1 MKVPISW
8 LKEYVEFDASPDEL
22 AKRFTF
28 SGIEVEGIENGAPSY
43 DGVVVGE
50 VLSIEKH
57 PGADRLLIC
66 RVNDGAG
73 EQKVV
78 CGAHNFAVGD
88 KAPFAR
94 VGAVLPNGLK
104 ISERKVRGEL
114 SCGMLCAEDE
124 LQISEDHSGIML
136 LDRSLAVGTPFSKA
150 VKTEEIVLELEVT
163 WNRPDCLCIIG
174 IARELAAL
182 FGTKLKFPSVE
193 FPEKGEQIEKLAKVT
208 VEDSVGCPR
217 YTARVISGVKT
228 GASPVWMQKRLML
241 SGVRPISNIVDITN
255 YVMLECG
262 QPLHAFDYSLLANH
276 EIVVR
281 RAKLG
286 ETMATLDGI
295 ERNITPEMLLIA
307 DAARPI
313 ALAGVMGGAGSE
325 IQDNT
330 GTVLLES
337 AAFDPRSIRQTSS
350 KLGFTTESSYRFE
363 RSVDIRGVDWASRR
377 AASLIV
383 QYCGGTAAAGS
394 IDVFPKK
401 LQERNIA
408 CRFQRVNDLLGV
420 SVPAGRVVSIF
431 ESLQIPVVKLDDSS
445 CTIAAP
451 SFRPDLMIEADLIE
465 EVARINGLDQIPAVP
480 PPASV
485 IPDADDSRTRAIIAL
500 RTSLVGLGLSETMN
514 YSFVSERLLNIFS
527 PQDVGRRVALPN
539 PVSADYA
546 IMRDSLIP
554 QMVEWLGR
562 NLFHQ
567 IAEVSFFEIGKVF
580 LKGPDGK
587 IREEDRLSIGLLGKV
602 GRSSLDSRRGLKRD
616 EMFLWAKGIVEALH
630 RAQHLNGVESA
641 PCRASYFEEG
651 GCVSISVGGQQ
662 CGIMGLV
669 AEPIRKE
676 WRMTEPVAV
685 VELALDPLLSRF
697 AAAPA
702 LKPAPVYPSI
712 ARDVAIIVAKEITHE
727 DILHVIRRSAPGE
740 LTETKLFDIFTGD
753 AIGVGRKSLAYSLV
767 YCDLNRTLTDED
779 ANRYHNAIKDAL
791 KNELK
796 AEIREN

>member
-8 LKEYVEFDASPDEL
+8 IKEYVEFDASPDEL
-22 AKRFTF
+22 AKRLTF
-28 SGIEVEGIENGAPSY
+28 SGIEVEGIANGAPSY

-66 RVNDGAG
+66 RVNDGIG
-73 EQKVV
+73 EQRVV
-78 CGAHNFAVGD
+78 CGAHNFAIGD
-88 KAPFAR
+88 KAPFVR

-104 ISERKVRGEL
+104 IGERKVRGEL
-114 SCGMLCAEDE
+114 SRGMLCAEDE

-150 VKTEEIVLELEVT
+150 VKTEEIVVELEVT
-163 WNRPDCLCIIG
+163 WNRPDCLCVIG

-182 FGTKLKFPSVE
+182 FGTKLKLPSVE
-193 FPEKGEQIEKLAKVT
+193 FPEKGEKIEKLAKVT
-208 VEDSVGCPR
+208 IEDTVGCPR
-217 YTARVISGVKT
+217 YTARVISAAKQGP
-228 GASPVWMQKRLML
+228 SPVWMQKKLSL

-262 QPLHAFDYSLLANH
+262 HPLHAFDYSLLANH

-281 RAKLG
+281 RAKPG

-295 ERNITPEMLLIA
+295 ERKITPEMLLIA
-307 DAARPI
+307 DAVRPV

-330 GTVLLES
+330 STVLLES
-337 AAFDPRSIRQTSS
+337 ATFDPRSIRRTSS
-350 KLGFTTESSYRFE
+350 ALGLTTESSYRFE
-363 RSVDIRGVDWASRR
+363 RSVDIGGVDWASKR
-377 AASLIV
+377 AASLMV
-383 QYCGGTAAAGS
+383 QHCGGTAAVGV
-394 IDVFPKK
+394 IDVFPAKP
-401 LQERNIA
+401 QERNIV

-420 SVPAGRVVSIF
+420 SVPDDTAVSIL
-431 ESLQIPVVKLDDSS
+431 ESLQIPVVKRGSAS
-445 CTIAAP
+445 CTIATP

-465 EVARINGLDQIPAVP
+465 EIARIHGLDQVPAVP
-480 PPASV
+480 PHACV
-485 IPDADDSRTRAIIAL
+485 VPDADDSRTRAIIAL
-500 RTSLVGLGLSETMN
+500 RANLIGLGLSETMN

-527 PQDVGRRVALPN
+527 PEQTACRVALPN

-567 IAEVSFFEIGKVF
+567 VADVSLFEIGKVF
-580 LKGPDGK
+580 LKQEDGK
-587 IREEDRLSIGLLGKV
+587 ICEEDHVSIGLMGKV
-602 GRSSLDSRRGLKRD
+602 GRSGLDSRRGLKPD
-616 EMFLWAKGIVEALH
+616 EIFLWTKGIIEALCN
-630 RAQHLNGVESA
+630 AQHLEGVHVT
-641 PCRASYFEEG
+641 PCRVDCFEDG
-651 GCVSISVGGQQ
+651 GCVSISLGGCH
-662 CGIMGLV
+662 CGVMGLV
-669 AEPIRKE
+669 AEPIRRE

-685 VELALDPLLSRF
+685 VEMVLDPLLGRF
-697 AAAPA
+697 SVSPD
-702 LKPAPVYPSI
+702 LKPVPVYPSI
-712 ARDVAIIVAKEITHE
+712 ARDVAIIVAKEITNE
-727 DILHVIRRSAPGE
+727 EILHVIWKNAPGE
-740 LTETKLFDIFTGD
+740 LTEVKLFDIFTGD
-753 AIGVGRKSLAYSLV
+753 AIEVGKKSLAYSLV
-767 YCDLNRTLTDED
+767 YCDSTRTLTDED
-779 ANRYHNAIKDAL
+779 ANRYHNLIKDAL